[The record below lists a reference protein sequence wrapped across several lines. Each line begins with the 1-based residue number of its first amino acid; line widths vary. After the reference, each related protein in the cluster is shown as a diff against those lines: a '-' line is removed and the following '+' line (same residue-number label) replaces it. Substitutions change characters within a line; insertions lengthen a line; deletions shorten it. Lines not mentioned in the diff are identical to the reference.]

1 MKYSFYKFCL
11 WLLASL
17 AVSPLLRAQTAGNDK
32 DGISIPV
39 GGNTWASTAAAER
52 SIRKQGIVNWT
63 DQHNEFQSYFRI
75 SQPGLISL
83 SVEATSEAQA
93 GLEFEINQ
101 QRHRITINGSDYK
114 TYKIGDWN
122 LSDTGY
128 VRITVRAITN
138 TGKSIAALRRYIV
151 TGTPVWGNTAFVKNN
166 EGNFFYWGRRG
177 PSVHLNYLV
186 KPSVNAEWYYN
197 EVRVPEGNDQLGSYF
212 MAIGFGEGYFGMQVN
227 SPTERRILFSVW
239 SPFKTDDPS
248 SIPDDQKICLLKKGT
263 DVHAGEFGNEGSGG
277 QSFLRYNWKA
287 GQTYRFLL
295 QGKPDGG
302 ENTIYSA
309 WFFAPETGEWKLI
322 ASFSRPHTHTWLTH
336 FHSFLENFIPQ
347 QGDKTRKVYFG
358 NQWVCDSAGQWT
370 AISKAR
376 FTYDNTA
383 AKGYRMD
390 YAGGVENGFF
400 YLQNDGFFNH
410 YTPYGSLFERVPAL
424 KAPSIDFAVLP

>member
-1 MKYSFYKFCL
+1 MKYSFFKICL
-11 WLLASL
+11 WLPGILLLSP
-17 AVSPLLRAQTAGNDK
+17 AVRSQSTDK
-32 DGISIPV
+32 GKEAISIPL
-39 GGNTWASTAAAER
+39 GGNTWATTAAAES
-52 SIRKQGIVNWT
+52 SIRNEGIVNWT

-75 SQPGLISL
+75 SQPGQISL
-83 SVEATSEAQA
+83 SVEAASDAQA
-93 GLEFEINQ
+93 ELEFQINQ
-101 QRHRITINGSDYK
+101 EKHRVTISGSNNQVYEV
-114 TYKIGDWN
+114 GNWQ
-122 LSDTGY
+122 LRDTGY
-128 VRITVRAITN
+128 IRITVRALSC
-138 TGKSIAALRRYIV
+138 TGKQIASLRRYIV
-151 TGTPVWGNTAFVKNN
+151 DGTALQGTTAFVKNN

-186 KPSVNAEWYYN
+186 NPSVNAEWYYN
-197 EVRVPEGNDQLGSYF
+197 EVRVPKGNDHLGSYF

-227 SPTERRILFSVW
+227 SASERRILFSVW

-248 SIPDDQKICLLKKGT
+248 SIPEDQKIRMLKKGA

-295 QGKPDGG
+295 HGQPGSGD
-302 ENTIYSA
+302 NTIYSA
-309 WFFAPETGEWKLI
+309 YFFAPETGEWKLI

-347 QGDKTRKVYFG
+347 QGDKTRKVYFA

-370 AISKAR
+370 SISKAR

-390 YAGGVENGFF
+390 YAGGAENGMF

-410 YTPYGSLFERVPAL
+410 YTTYATLFERIPGI
-424 KAPSIDFAVLP
+424 KAPVIDFAALP